1 MSAAGES
8 RDVYR
13 NLGTSRGGAGSAA
26 LGCHGGGGGDG
37 DVTEGVWRRR
47 RPTGWRPGL
56 SVLDVLGLKVKRR
69 QETLCLPQGNPRQEV
84 APGHQEVT

>member
-1 MSAAGES
+1 MCTGIWERAEVGP
-8 RDVYR
+8 
-13 NLGTSRGGAGSAA
+13 GALPSGAT
-26 LGCHGGGGGDG
+26 GVGGGDG

-56 SVLDVLGLKVKRR
+56 SVSDVLGLKVKRR